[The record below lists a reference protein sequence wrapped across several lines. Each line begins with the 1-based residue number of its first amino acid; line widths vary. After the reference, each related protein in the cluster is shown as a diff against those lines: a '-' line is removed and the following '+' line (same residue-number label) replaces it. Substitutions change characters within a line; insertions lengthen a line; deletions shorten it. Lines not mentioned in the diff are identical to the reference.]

1 MCPDFVEVKFFTFT
15 FLFVLFY
22 LFILRMWLFNVC
34 RVYLGLVSG
43 SRISW
48 TVFNFSIYLYVLNMV
63 IFWKNTKIAF
73 CSTIYI
79 YIYIYDLREMRGEKG
94 LLPD

>member
-1 MCPDFVEVKFFTFT
+1 M
-15 FLFVLFY
+15 
-22 LFILRMWLFNVC
+22 
-34 RVYLGLVSG
+34 GLVSG

-73 CSTIYI
+73 
-79 YIYIYDLREMRGEKG
+79 YIYDLREMRGEKG